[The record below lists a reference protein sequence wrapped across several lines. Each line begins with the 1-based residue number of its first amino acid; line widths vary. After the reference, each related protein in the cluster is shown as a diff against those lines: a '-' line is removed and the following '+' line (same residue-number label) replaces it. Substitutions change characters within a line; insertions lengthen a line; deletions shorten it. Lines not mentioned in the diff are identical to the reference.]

1 MPHVNALFVLR
12 ASQPFYDLYKEV
24 AQVNKLWIVWISL
37 KHGAH
42 VVMAMY
48 KGLSSITDWNGFKDV
63 VLTHTLTEP
72 NPKYNGPT
80 E

>member
-1 MPHVNALFVLR
+1 
-12 ASQPFYDLYKEV
+12 
-24 AQVNKLWIVWISL
+24 
-37 KHGAH
+37 
-42 VVMAMY
+42 MAMY